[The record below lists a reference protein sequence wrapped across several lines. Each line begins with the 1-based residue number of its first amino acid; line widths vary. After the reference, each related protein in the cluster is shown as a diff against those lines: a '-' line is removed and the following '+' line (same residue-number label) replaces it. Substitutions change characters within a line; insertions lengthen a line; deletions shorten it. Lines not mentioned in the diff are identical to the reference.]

1 MGIITFRNGVNE
13 MGIDEM
19 ENYPPA
25 VRPTI
30 TGLYKV
36 ELSRVFTVFTV

>member
-1 MGIITFRNGVNE
+1 
-13 MGIDEM
+13 MGIDEK

-30 TGLYKV
+30 TGLYEV
-36 ELSRVFTVFTV
+36 ELSRVFTV